1 MNKEWVSAHR
11 DTGASMSTEVDRG
24 TCKKMFF
31 LVFVFRLDVREKS
44 AQGQG
49 KMEANGASK

>member
-1 MNKEWVSAHR
+1 
-11 DTGASMSTEVDRG
+11 MSTEVDRG